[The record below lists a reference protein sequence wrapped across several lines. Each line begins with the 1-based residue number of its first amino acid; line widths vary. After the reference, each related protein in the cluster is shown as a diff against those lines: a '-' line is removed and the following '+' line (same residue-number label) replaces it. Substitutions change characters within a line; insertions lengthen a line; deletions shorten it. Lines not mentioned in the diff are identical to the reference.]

1 MTFYQYCLRTYQGT
15 DTPGADILRD
25 MQRDP
30 GFPRKASTRR
40 TVMNYIQ
47 RKSARSSCANA
58 FSEALTEYEIIRPP
72 ISALKPEEYAMS
84 FFDFILLFFK
94 GFEPSAGSIF
104 WDIKNDPDF
113 PRFVSSR
120 KELLAYVDSKGRSPN
135 WRSRFVSFL
144 HAYESH
150 MVYLAKER
158 AKQAKRAAKQA
169 AKQAKQPKP
178 GN

>member
-47 RKSARSSCANA
+47 TKSACSNCVNA

-120 KELLAYVDSKGRSPN
+120 KELLAYVDSKGLSPN

-144 HAYESH
+144 HAYETH
-150 MVYLAKER
+150 MVYLAKDAAR
-158 AKQAKRAAKQA
+158 QARRA

>member
-47 RKSARSSCANA
+47 TKSACSNCVSA
-58 FSEALTEYEIIRPP
+58 FSEALTEYEIMRPP
-72 ISALKPEEYAMS
+72 ISALRAEEYAMS
-84 FFDFILLFFK
+84 FFDFIIHYF
-94 GFEPSAGSIF
+94 GSADHPGSPF
-104 WDIKNDPDF
+104 LDIKNDPDF

-120 KELLAYVDSKGRSPN
+120 KELLAYVDSKGLSPN

>member
-25 MQRDP
+25 MQLDP

-47 RKSARSSCANA
+47 RKSACSSCVNA
-58 FSEALTEYEIIRPP
+58 FSEALTEYELIRPP
-72 ISALKPEEYAMS
+72 ISALKAEEYAMS
-84 FFDFILLFFK
+84 FFDFILLHFK
-94 GFEPSAGSIF
+94 GFEPLAGSIF
-104 WDIKNDPDF
+104 WDIKNDPGF
-113 PRFVSSR
+113 PRRAISR

-135 WRSRFVSFL
+135 WRSRFVGL
-144 HAYESH
+144 LLAYDNH
-150 MVYLAKER
+150 MNYLAKDAASR
-158 AKQAKRAAKQA
+158 ARRAAKQA
-169 AKQAKQPKP
+169 AKQPTP

>member
-47 RKSARSSCANA
+47 RKSACSSCANA

-72 ISALKPEEYAMS
+72 ISALRAEEYAMS
-84 FFDFILLFFK
+84 FFDFILWYFK

-104 WDIKNDPDF
+104 WGIKSDPDF
-113 PRFVSSR
+113 PHRAISR
-120 KELLAYVDSKGRSPN
+120 KELLAYVDSKGWSSN
-135 WRSRFVSFL
+135 WRSRFVGFL
-144 HAYESH
+144 LVYDDH
-150 MVYLAKER
+150 MISLAREK
-158 AKQAKRAAKQA
+158 AKQERRAARQA
-169 AKQAKQPKP
+169 AKQPTP

>member
-25 MQRDP
+25 MQLDP

-47 RKSARSSCANA
+47 TKSACSNCVNA
-58 FSEALTEYEIIRPP
+58 FSEALTEYEIMQPP
-72 ISALKPEEYAMS
+72 ISALRPEEYAMS

-113 PRFVSSR
+113 PRRATSR

-135 WRSRFVSFL
+135 WRSRFVDL
-144 HAYESH
+144 LLAYDNH
-150 MVYLAKER
+150 MNYLAKDAARQVRRE
-158 AKQAKRAAKQA
+158 AK
-169 AKQAKQPKP
+169 PPTP

>member
-58 FSEALTEYEIIRPP
+58 FSEALTEYEIMQPP
-72 ISALKPEEYAMS
+72 ISALRAEEYVMS
-84 FFDFILLFFK
+84 FFDFIIHYF
-94 GFEPSAGSIF
+94 GSADHPGSPF
-104 WDIKNDPDF
+104 LDIKNDPDF

-120 KELLAYVDSKGRSPN
+120 KELLAYVDSKGLSPN

-169 AKQAKQPKP
+169 AKQAKPPTP